1 MASLQE
7 PPQER
12 RHLSPR
18 QLKVQRPALSAP
30 RTFAL
35 RTCPAFSAPGS
46 LHPDLHAPHL
56 PCFLRT
62 RISPSP
68 SSRPALAQ
76 LSPHPELSIPSSPH
90 PDLHPA
96 PPTSALAPRQPRARP
111 HLRLVSPQPQP
122 ARSSVGLWEAESFR
136 GQAAKVRKVEGTDG
150 LREGLRARPLP
161 PYLFRAVG
169 SMLNCKPLHTCQ

>member
-7 PPQER
+7 PPPPQER

-30 RTFAL
+30 RISSPRTCLAL
-35 RTCPAFSAPGS
+35 SLPRTSAPRTCPAFSAPGS

-56 PCFLRT
+56 PSSLRT
-62 RISPSP
+62 PNSP
-68 SSRPALAQ
+68 
-76 LSPHPELSIPSSPH
+76 PH
-90 PDLHPA
+90 
-96 PPTSALAPRQPRARP
+96 
-111 HLRLVSPQPQP
+111 HLRTQTFTPLLQRVRSPPASPPLARTCVSSAPKPQP
-122 ARSSVGLWEAESFR
+122 ARSSLGLWEAESFR
-136 GQAAKVRKVEGTDG
+136 GQAAKVRKVEGTGG

-169 SMLNCKPLHTCQ
+169 SPRNCKPLDTCQ